1 MAEEAADTPQ
11 RWTAKRRATLVLS
24 IMKGE
29 TSAQAAA
36 RKHGL
41 TVAEI
46 EEWRE
51 RFLLGAENALRARP
65 KDEDALKD
73 EQIKRLKQKIGE
85 LVLDLDI
92 ARPGSPP
99 GAGTG
104 RHPPRWLRVALEPAH
119 VRLALGHGRGRPAV
133 RDKYVRR
140 LVVPGGGIEPPRA
153 CAHQILSLARLPSS
167 AIPA

>member
-1 MAEEAADTPQ
+1 MADEPANAPQ
-11 RWTAKRRATLVLS
+11 RWTAKRRVALVVS
-24 IMKGE
+24 ILKGE

-65 KDEDALKD
+65 KDEEALKD
-73 EQIKRLKQKIGE
+73 EHIKKLKQKIGE

-92 ARPGSPP
+92 LKEATKDRPF
-99 GAGTG
+99 
-104 RHPPRWLRVALEPAH
+104 PPRTSDE
-119 VRLALGHGRGRPAV
+119 
-133 RDKYVRR
+133 
-140 LVVPGGGIEPPRA
+140 
-153 CAHQILSLARLPSS
+153 
-167 AIPA
+167 

>member
-41 TVAEI
+41 TVGEI
-46 EEWRE
+46 EDWRD

-92 ARPGSPP
+92 LKEATKDRPF
-99 GAGTG
+99 
-104 RHPPRWLRVALEPAH
+104 PPR
-119 VRLALGHGRGRPAV
+119 
-133 RDKYVRR
+133 
-140 LVVPGGGIEPPRA
+140 
-153 CAHQILSLARLPSS
+153 PSEE
-167 AIPA
+167 